1 MKFWRAITGT
11 PYTERLNN
19 LEVAPSSVKARRKQL
34 RELMDELA
42 ERAENITSGLYFALC
57 EELRKSYD
65 AAGAAEPRKAWD
77 DPELLLPMV

>member
-1 MKFWRAITGT
+1 M
-11 PYTERLNN
+11 
-19 LEVAPSSVKARRKQL
+19 
-34 RELMDELA
+34 
-42 ERAENITSGLYFALC
+42 C

>member
-1 MKFWRAITGT
+1 VWRPPSRRAS
-11 PYTERLNN
+11 
-19 LEVAPSSVKARRKQL
+19 VARDARVLSSVKARRKQL

-42 ERAENITSGLYFALC
+42 EQAENITSGLYFALC

>member
-1 MKFWRAITGT
+1 MWRPPSRRAS
-11 PYTERLNN
+11 
-19 LEVAPSSVKARRKQL
+19 VARDARVPSSVKARRKQL

-42 ERAENITSGLYFALC
+42 EQAENITSGLYFALC

>member
-1 MKFWRAITGT
+1 MWRPPSRRAS
-11 PYTERLNN
+11 
-19 LEVAPSSVKARRKQL
+19 VARDARVLSSVKARRKQL

-42 ERAENITSGLYFALC
+42 EQAENITSGLYFALC

-77 DPELLLPMV
+77 IPELLLPMV

>member
-1 MKFWRAITGT
+1 MWRPPSRRAC
-11 PYTERLNN
+11 
-19 LEVAPSSVKARRKQL
+19 VARDARVLSSVKARRKQL

-42 ERAENITSGLYFALC
+42 EQAENITSGLYFALC